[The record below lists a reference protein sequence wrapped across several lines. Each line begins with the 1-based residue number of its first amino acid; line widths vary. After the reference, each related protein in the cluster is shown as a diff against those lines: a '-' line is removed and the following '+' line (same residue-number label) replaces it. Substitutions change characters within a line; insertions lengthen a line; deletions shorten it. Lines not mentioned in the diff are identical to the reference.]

1 MTNHHQALT
10 DIQAAVQALHQ
21 TLADHLSSGT
31 MGIDRDDVS
40 RLRDALNRLDCV
52 DTDLGIVISRVPG
65 G

>member
-1 MTNHHQALT
+1 MTHHQTLA

-31 MGIDRDDVS
+31 MGLDRDDVS

-52 DTDLGIVISRVPG
+52 DTDLDIVIG
-65 G
+65 HLQG